1 MDIIEKI
8 MEIKD
13 VVPKKQKL
21 LCDYIVLNHKEIGMM
36 TAAEVAV
43 AAGVATT
50 TVMRFMKLL
59 KFESYND
66 FKNAFLEYSL
76 KNTMSSYGSIKENF
90 KHIIKGEGSDPL
102 TTTCY
107 ETIHTIENFIT
118 PKNIEEINNA
128 IELMIKSKWINLLG
142 LRSSRPIS
150 LYMEAAV
157 NRFYPKVKQLSTDD
171 SYLYDRALR
180 IDKNEVL
187 VVFSIWP
194 CTRKTVKLSEI
205 CHKRKIPIILV
216 TNTTLNPIAKF
227 ADIVIDTNSVQSPL
241 GNLPAFVIVETLVA
255 ELAKQTIS
263 ESTKNI
269 EKLENDLDDL
279 DLFIWESK
287 V

>member
-21 LCDYIVLNHKEIGMM
+21 LCDYIVLNYKDIGMM
-36 TAAEVAV
+36 TASEVAET
-43 AAGVATT
+43 AGVATT

-90 KHIIKGEGSDPL
+90 KHIVKGEESDPL
-102 TTTCY
+102 TATCY

-118 PKNIEEINNA
+118 PKNVEEISNA
-128 IELMIKSKWINLLG
+128 IKLMIKSKWINLLG
-142 LRSSRPIS
+142 LRSSRPVS
-150 LYMEAAV
+150 LYMEASV
-157 NRFYPKVKQLSTDD
+157 NRFYPKVRQLSTDD

-180 IDKNEVL
+180 VEKNEAL

-194 CTRKTVKLSEI
+194 CTKKTVKLAEI

-227 ADIVIDTNSVQSPL
+227 ADIIIDTNSVHSPL
-241 GNLPAFVIVETLVA
+241 GNLPALVIVETIVA
-255 ELAKQTIS
+255 ELAKQTIP

-269 EKLENDLDDL
+269 EKLEKDLDKL

-287 V
+287 A